1 MLRTGNRREKF
12 MQALILAAGKGT
24 RFKKMTQDKPKCMVE
39 LNGSTLISRLL
50 SQLDQQK
57 LTKIIIVTGYLSDV
71 LIEYVTSL
79 KITTKIE
86 FINNTEFQSTN
97 NIVSLQKAQ
106 KLLVEENTIMFES
119 DLVLSDK
126 AIRRICDSQF
136 ENFAVVSPYENWM
149 DGTCTLVNN
158 ENKIDQFIPKNQISK
173 FAKERLFKTVNV
185 YKFSREFSK
194 SILFPYLNAQISG
207 FGSNSYYETVLGT
220 IVDIDKTY
228 LEAITLSPEE
238 WYETDNIADLSIA
251 SIKFCEDPL
260 LKMKQMESRYGGYW
274 RFPNLKDYAYLVNP
288 FFPTK
293 DFIQEFHDNL
303 NRLVIDYPSGLKVNS
318 QLVGDYYSIDEEN
331 IVIGNGAAELI
342 KVLLEQYFQK
352 VGVIL
357 PTFEEYPNRISEDSV
372 FYMET
377 QNSDFKYNSSDII
390 KYFDDK
396 PIDSLILINPDNP
409 SGNFLSK
416 DELLNLCK
424 WSKKKNIT
432 IVVDESFSDFSTSNL
447 EVSMLDQDILS
458 LYTNLVVIK
467 SISKSFG
474 VPGVRLGLLASGD
487 SSLITTIKKNVS
499 IWNIN
504 SFGEF
509 FLQTIGNYKTDYL
522 NALAKF
528 YKVREKFAGELKQ
541 FEYLEIYPS
550 QANYF
555 MIGLKHGVTANELS
569 SYLLSYGNI
578 LIKNL
583 ENKQGIKGE
592 FIRIAVKT
600 DDENNQLVDALKE
613 FKNDKNY

>member
-1 MLRTGNRREKF
+1 